1 MRRLRAWLIRAA
13 GMFRTGRREREMA
26 DEIESHLQLHT
37 DENIRRGLSPE
48 AARRAAVLTLGGVE
62 SLKERYREQQGL
74 PSLEH
79 VAQDVKYA
87 ARTLRR
93 TPGLTAIAVLTLA
106 IGIAGPTAMFS
117 MIKFWILEPL
127 PFARPDTLVDLRHID
142 TSTGNYGRINPADFL
157 DWSRSTRTL
166 EELAAYRSD
175 DYRLTGGD
183 RPERAQGAS
192 VTPNFFRLIGA
203 HAALGRLFDD
213 EDRKADKTP
222 VTVLSHGLWRE
233 RFGADASIL
242 GRSVELDGRAHVV
255 VGVLPESF
263 QFTLLGR
270 ANVWTPLVF
279 TPEDA
284 SNRRPR
290 SIIGLGRL
298 RDGITVDMA
307 RAELAGIAATPG
319 HGLPRYQ
326 RHARRARAAA
336 GRRNTPAP
344 RHGLPVAG
352 AVRHDRLRPADRVRQ
367 RHQRHACPRN
377 CEATRNGRANRARR
391 VPIPDRQAVADRAP
405 HGLRRCRRGRRRA
418 GGLRHGLD
426 HELDPIREPWLPP
439 ELRRRHRRSDG
450 AALRARRRRVVRNA
464 VWLADGVDRGEGR
477 CQRRPARRVR
487 PDDDRHQGKP
497 AARRAGGG

>member
-62 SLKERYREQQGL
+62 SLKEQYREQQGL

-79 VAQDVKYA
+79 VVQDVKYA
-87 ARTLRR
+87 ARSLRR

-157 DWSRSTRTL
+157 DWSRFDAHPRGARRVPQRRLPAHRWRPARTRAGRVGHSQL
-166 EELAAYRSD
+166 LPSDWRARGPGSRVRRRGSEGWQDIRS
-175 DYRLTGGD
+175 RSSATGC
-183 RPERAQGAS
+183 GAS
-192 VTPNFFRLIGA
+192 GSAPI
-203 HAALGRLFDD
+203 
-213 EDRKADKTP
+213 
-222 VTVLSHGLWRE
+222 
-233 RFGADASIL
+233 ASIL

-284 SNRRPR
+284 SDRRPR

-319 HGLPRYQ
+319 HGLSRYQ

-352 AVRHDRLRPADRVRQ
+352 AVRHGRLRPADRVRQ
-367 RHQRHACPRN
+367 RHQRHACPRKR
-377 CEATRNGRANRARR
+377 EASRDGGAHRARR
-391 VPIPDRQAVADRAP
+391 VPIPDRPAVADRAP
-405 HGLRRCRRGRRRA
+405 HGLRSCRRGRRRA
-418 GGLRHGLD
+418 GGLRHRLD
-426 HELDPIREPWLPP
+426 HGLDPIREPWLPP
-439 ELRRRHRRSDG
+439 ELRRRHRRPRQCCSS
-450 AALRARRRRVVRNA
+450 RS
-464 VWLADGVDRGEGR
+464 
-477 CQRRPARRVR
+477 PS
-487 PDDDRHQGKP
+487 
-497 AARRAGGG
+497 ARRAACCLAG